1 MSGPEYPVAHG
12 PGAGDQGK
20 MCPKP
25 EKSFRENMMTC
36 KSDMPPPRVSMP
48 TRCRSRRPCAPTRA
62 GKPPLS
68 RPASAVRWRAARP
81 KFNFLRIVIWKFFCS
96 IAPDLK
102 LSRPTALSPAS
113 YLRPVPRMRRKGT
126 ILQKRGES
134 PEYSALTQ
142 PSTQFRELAAS
153 PKFLYRA

>member
-1 MSGPEYPVAHG
+1 
-12 PGAGDQGK
+12 
-20 MCPKP
+20 
-25 EKSFRENMMTC
+25 
-36 KSDMPPPRVSMP
+36 MPPPRVSMP

-62 GKPPLS
+62 GKPPVPPSANRLHIMRAHAGREAPLS
-68 RPASAVRWRAARP
+68 RPASSVRWRAARP
-81 KFNFLRIVIWKFFCS
+81 KFNFLRIVIRKFYCS

-102 LSRPTALSPAS
+102 LSRPTASSPAS

-134 PEYSALTQ
+134 PEYSAFTQ